1 MPFEI
6 SSVRLWKR
14 LTPSER
20 LAASTHFWAQPP
32 EALVPSALA
41 VIVQSRRIRPQTAR
55 SLSSDE
61 RTRALASV
69 LDPGETVA
77 AFLLVALHLGERR
90 VLLGGF
96 LDAVG
101 LPHEDGVLT
110 EEADSAPIPSEATV
124 EKAVRAMAAAHPV
137 AQVETYLNTLW
148 LQDPDRWGALS
159 KSGEWLSL

>member
-1 MPFEI
+1 MAFET

-20 LAASTHFWAQPP
+20 LAAATHFWTQPP
-32 EALVPSALA
+32 EALVPTALA
-41 VIVQSRRIRPQTAR
+41 VIVNARRLRPQTAR
-55 SLSSDE
+55 ALSPE
-61 RTRALASV
+61 ARTRALAAI

-90 VLLGGF
+90 ALLSAF

-110 EEADSAPIPSEATV
+110 EEADTKPLPPEA
-124 EKAVRAMAAAHPV
+124 AVREAVGKVASAHPRS
-137 AQVETYLNTLW
+137 QVEIYLNTLW
-148 LQDPDRWGALS
+148 LQDPDRWSVLTDS
-159 KSGEWLSL
+159 STWLPS